1 MIPELQARTLVL
13 VIFSLWTV
21 GTLVSTA
28 NGSVRYDLL
37 PGKASKISHFTP
49 NWNFFAPHPG
59 EWDYHLLY
67 RVKRPD
73 ESVSDWAELPEVT
86 RTPRRLKWG
95 FNPRV
100 YRMKAIFDLGQT
112 LTSSVANSDDASDRD
127 SEVDVDA
134 PHELEAVE
142 SKEHV
147 LSIEY
152 LLLLNHV
159 RHNHERD
166 DADGIQFMLMRS
178 SLRSDEPEPLF
189 VSGFHDL

>member
-1 MIPELQARTLVL
+1 MIEFPLWELTV
-13 VIFSLWTV
+13 VIFSLWTL

-73 ESVSDWAELPEVT
+73 ESISDWTELPEVT

-100 YRMKAIFDLGQT
+100 YRMKAIFDLGQA
-112 LTSSVANSDDASDRD
+112 LTSSVAESDDVSD
-127 SEVDVDA
+127 VDPETDADA
-134 PHELEAVE
+134 PHELKAIE

-147 LSIEY
+147 LSTEY
-152 LLLLNHV
+152 LLLLNHA
-159 RHNHERD
+159 RHNNEHD
-166 DADGIQFMLMRS
+166 DADAIQFMLMRS
-178 SLRSDEPEPLF
+178 SLRNDEPEPIF
-189 VSGFHDL
+189 VSGFHHL